1 MLLEGEFN
9 VLIEIKF
16 FVIKNLLLKSK
27 ISFILLFG
35 MGNNVVDM
43 KLSVFILSWN
53 DLVNLN
59 VFIVVK

>member
-1 MLLEGEFN
+1 MLEGEFN
-9 VLIEIKF
+9 VLIEMKF

-27 ISFILLFG
+27 ISFILLLG

>member
-1 MLLEGEFN
+1 MLEGEFN
-9 VLIEIKF
+9 VLIEMKF

>member
-1 MLLEGEFN
+1 MLEGEFN
-9 VLIEIKF
+9 VLIEMKF

-35 MGNNVVDM
+35 MGSNVVDM

>member
-1 MLLEGEFN
+1 MLEGEFN

>member
-1 MLLEGEFN
+1 MLEGEFN
-9 VLIEIKF
+9 VLIEMKF

-53 DLVNLN
+53 DFVNLN

>member
-9 VLIEIKF
+9 VLIEMKF

>member
-1 MLLEGEFN
+1 MLEGEFN
-9 VLIEIKF
+9 VLIEMKF
-16 FVIKNLLLKSK
+16 FVIKNLLFKSK